1 MKLREM
7 HNITHTRCLLLL
19 CCLLLC
25 CFREGG
31 GGMMMRLRAMRAAS
45 TLLLRSVGRVGVDGA
60 KSRSGTTPAV
70 AASAAD
76 WTRLASRAPVRQA
89 CTCNRTQA
97 AALTSSGTS
106 SAQQGLVL
114 AGHATQQR
122 QNQQQLQQRRRCL
135 STVWETSS
143 GTKYEL
149 PAFEKIEELQN
160 NDNITVVLT
169 GDPIVRSP
177 LFIDIEDI
185 VRNIFEMKGGK
196 MHCCQTQERGNVCVC
211 VCVRVY
217 VCVCVRV
224 CVYLPL
230 PRFLYF
236 TPHTHTHTHTHT
248 HNKHMHV
255 QPFFVWVCLKM
266 MCGCC
271 KWMRNDGALRTL
283 LLW

>member
-7 HNITHTRCLLLL
+7 HNITHTRCLL

-224 CVYLPL
+224 CVCISPF
-230 PRFLYF
+230 PASFISHHTHTR
-236 TPHTHTHTHTHT
+236 TRTHTHTTNTCTCNH
-248 HNKHMHV
+248 
-255 QPFFVWVCLKM
+255 FL
-266 MCGCC
+266 CGCV
-271 KWMRNDGALRTL
+271 
-283 LLW
+283 